1 MAMDVSLQGK
11 VALVT
16 GGGQPLADAVARR
29 FAEAGARVAV
39 VHLPDDAESARRNA
53 EGSGAALVLE
63 CDPGD
68 PEAVRVVVRRV
79 AAELG
84 TLDILVNAAMRRA
97 GGATHELSDESWQR
111 VIAVELS
118 GTLYFCREAVRP
130 MLKKRSG
137 RILNLTDVA
146 GLRGEAGHAN
156 HSAARGGVAA
166 LTRALA
172 SELAPLGIHVN
183 ALSVAY
189 MDHELSALEE
199 PARARL
205 VGNTPLG
212 RAGGADEVAAAALFL
227 ASGACSFTTG
237 HLMAVNGGLYL

>member
-1 MAMDVSLQGK
+1 MDLSLKDK

-29 FAEAGARVAV
+29 FAAAGAHVALA
-39 VHLPDDAESARRNA
+39 HLPADAGAAQRTA
-53 EGSGAALVLE
+53 EEFGAALLLE
-63 CDPGD
+63 CDPAE
-68 PEAVRVVVRRV
+68 PEAVKAVVRRV
-79 AAELG
+79 ASELG
-84 TLDILVNAAMRRA
+84 TLDVLVNAAVCRS
-97 GGATHELSDESWQR
+97 GGKSHELSDEAWQR
-111 VIAVELS
+111 VVEVELS

-146 GLRGEAGHAN
+146 GLRGEAGHVN

-172 SELAPLGIHVN
+172 HELAPLGIHVN

-189 MDHELSALEE
+189 LDHELPALDEA
-199 PARARL
+199 ARARL
-205 VGNTPLG
+205 TGNTPLG
-212 RAGGADEVAAAALFL
+212 RAGAADEVASAALFL
-227 ASGACSFTTG
+227 ASGASSFTTG
-237 HLMAVNGGLYL
+237 HLMSVNGGLYL

>member
-1 MAMDVSLQGK
+1 MEASLQGK

-16 GGGQPLADAVARR
+16 GAGQPLADAVAQR
-29 FAEAGARVAV
+29 FALAGARVALAY
-39 VHLPDDAESARRNA
+39 LPEDAAAAQRSAEACGA
-53 EGSGAALVLE
+53 ELSVA
-63 CDPGD
+63 CDPAQPD
-68 PEAVRVVVRRV
+68 AVRAVVRQV

-84 TLDILVNAAMRRA
+84 TLDVLVNAAMQRS
-97 GGATHELSDESWQR
+97 GGASHELSDAAWSR
-111 VIAVELS
+111 VVDVELS

-130 MLKKRSG
+130 MLKQRSG

-146 GLRGEAGHAN
+146 GLRGEARHAN

-189 MDHELSALEE
+189 LDHELPALDDG
-199 PARARL
+199 ARARL
-205 VGNTPLG
+205 LSNTPLG
-212 RAGGADEVAAAALFL
+212 RAGAADEVANAALFL
-227 ASGACSFTTG
+227 ATSGSSFTTG
-237 HLMAVNGGLYL
+237 HLLAVNGGLYL